1 MTRNRSF
8 ARITAALLF
17 AFVAAVPVFAAHGT
31 ADFSHIVALGD
42 SYTAG
47 FSNGSLNERHQIFS
61 PAAIFAEQTGATL
74 CQPTDTAA
82 TNCFAQSL
90 ITWPGLPPELIL
102 SSPSLTG
109 VVA

>member
-42 SYTAG
+42 SYTPG
-47 FSNGSLNERHQIFS
+47 VSNGALNERHQLYG
-61 PAAIFAEQTGATL
+61 PAPIFAQQTGATL
-74 CQPTDTAA
+74 CQPNATATTD
-82 TNCFAQSL
+82 CFEQPL
-90 ITWPGLPPELIL
+90 VTWPGIPGE
-102 SSPSLTG
+102 
-109 VVA
+109 